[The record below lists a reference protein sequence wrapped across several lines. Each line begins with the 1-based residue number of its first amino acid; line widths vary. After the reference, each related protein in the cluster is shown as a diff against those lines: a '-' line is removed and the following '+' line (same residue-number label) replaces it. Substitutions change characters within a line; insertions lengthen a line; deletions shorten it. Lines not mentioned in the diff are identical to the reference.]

1 MTPRF
6 VEWSQKDVM
15 RKFKAQLQSTLIV
28 YRGEKEVGRSVGETQ
43 EEWIDDLFSKSTASA
58 KS

>member
-1 MTPRF
+1 
-6 VEWSQKDVM
+6 M

-28 YRGEKEVGRSVGETQ
+28 YRGEKGVGRSVGETK